1 MSSIAVRMD
10 HVYKKF
16 KKGER
21 YDSLR
26 EMLPAMAKRAFG
38 GFRRDPMALEEREF
52 WALQDICFEIKQGEA
67 IGFVG
72 HNGAGKSTILKLL
85 TKIMRPNQGMLE
97 VNGRLSALIEV
108 GAGFHQDLTGRENI
122 FLNGVILG
130 MKREEIRRK
139 FDEIVEFSGLEE
151 FIDTPVKRY
160 SSGMYARLGFSV
172 AAHLEP
178 EILVVDEVLSVGD
191 QSFQRRS
198 IEKMRSVLHGGS
210 TVIFVSHNLRAVSG
224 LCSRGILLKR
234 GQVIED
240 GPVSDVIQTYLESIS
255 QGQNMT
261 EETIVSLD
269 SAVLRGR
276 DGPRSDFDAGERCWL
291 DVSFSAVKDV
301 KDLVCV
307 TYVID
312 SQDNLVFWVSS
323 DALGEPPFNLRA
335 GDRRH
340 CTFELSLHLPTGSY
354 GLCAMLCDVNGHPIA
369 GLRPAATV
377 LVRANL
383 ALRGVANL
391 YPQLTM
397 LEQEEKIISQ
407 A

>member
-26 EMLPAMAKRAFG
+26 EMLPAMARKFG
-38 GFRRDPMALEEREF
+38 RFGRDSLSLEDREF
-52 WALQDICFEIKQGEA
+52 WALRDVCFEIEQGEA
-67 IGFVG
+67 VAFIG

-85 TKIMRPNQGMLE
+85 TKIMIPNQGRLD

-139 FDEIVEFSGLEE
+139 FDEIVQFSGLEE

-191 QSFQRRS
+191 HVFQTNS
-198 IEKMRSVLHGGS
+198 IKKMRSVLEGGS
-210 TVIFVSHNLRAVSG
+210 TVIFVSHNLRAVSD
-224 LCSRGILLKR
+224 LCTRGIMLRR
-234 GQVIED
+234 GQVIKD
-240 GPVSDVIQTYLESIS
+240 GPVSDVIHHYLDSIGE
-255 QGQNMT
+255 GQSVSDDA
-261 EETIVSLD
+261 IVSID
-269 SAVLRGR
+269 SALPSGAN
-276 DGPRSDFDAGERCWL
+276 GPRSDFDTGERCWF
-291 DVSFSAVKDV
+291 DVQFRALKDV
-301 KDLVCV
+301 KDLVCAM
-307 TYVID
+307 YIID
-312 SQDNLVFWVSS
+312 AQENLVFMVSS
-323 DALGEPPFNLRA
+323 DALGEPPFRMRA
-335 GDRRH
+335 GERQQ
-340 CTFELSLHLPTGSY
+340 CSFELSLHLPAGSY
-354 GLCAMLCDVNGHPIA
+354 GLCVMLCDQSDMRPLTL
-369 GLRPAATV
+369 LRPAATL
-377 LVRANL
+377 LVKSSL
-383 ALRGVANL
+383 VMRGAANL
-391 YPQLTM
+391 YPRLTTPDRA
-397 LEQEEKIISQ
+397 ERIVKQ